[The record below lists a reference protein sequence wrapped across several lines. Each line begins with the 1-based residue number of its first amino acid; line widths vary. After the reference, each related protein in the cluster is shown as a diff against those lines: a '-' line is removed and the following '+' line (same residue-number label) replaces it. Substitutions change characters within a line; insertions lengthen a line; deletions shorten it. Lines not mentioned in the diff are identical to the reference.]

1 MALERIFAK
10 RCLNP
15 RGERGWALPSPAAI
29 PVAAWGALRSLRWL
43 FILRVAIYLFP
54 AHRVIGEL
62 GMLAKKL
69 NITG

>member
-29 PVAAWGALRSLRWL
+29 PAAAWGALRWL
-43 FILRVAIYLFP
+43 FTLRVAIYLFP
-54 AHRVIGEL
+54 AHRVIGDL